1 MNLLKEFLAEEDGF
15 GVVEMLLIIAALVC
29 VAMIFR
35 KSIMNFVSDTA
46 SDVFSNADTEANKT
60 PDLDDPNNPLGYD
73 GGN

>member
-35 KSIMNFVSDTA
+35 KSIVNFVNDTA
-46 SDVFSNADTEANKT
+46 ADVFGDADKEASDANTAGEQT
-60 PDLDDPNNPLGYD
+60 PGYTT
-73 GGN
+73 N